1 MTSKYFSQEN
11 KMKSAFTLVL
21 GLAFSSVVSAQVSV
35 GEPWVRASVPQQKA
49 TGVFM
54 KLTSKEGAKLVAV
67 KSPAAA
73 VVEIHE
79 MTMDNNVM
87 KMRALP
93 SLALPAGKTVELRPG
108 SYHVMLIDL
117 KAQIKDGDTVPV
129 TLTVESAD
137 GKRSEIEVK
146 APARPLNAAA
156 PKEDAHK
163 GMKH

>member
-1 MTSKYFSQEN
+1 
-11 KMKSAFTLVL
+11 MKSAFTLVL

>member
-1 MTSKYFSQEN
+1 MTLKFFSQEN
-11 KMKSAFTLVL
+11 SMKSSLFFVAAMS
-21 GLAFSSVVSAQVSV
+21 LASLASAQVTVS
-35 GEPWVRASVPQQKA
+35 EPWVRASVPQQKA

-54 KLTSKEGAKLVAV
+54 KLTSKDGGKLVAA
-67 KSPAAA
+67 KSTAAA

-93 SLALPAGKTVELRPG
+93 SLALPAGKAVELRPG

-137 GKRSEIEVK
+137 GKRSDIEVK
-146 APARPLNAAA
+146 AVAKPLNSGAAKA
-156 PKEDAHK
+156 DEHK

>member
-1 MTSKYFSQEN
+1 MKTS
-11 KMKSAFTLVL
+11 LVFAVAIAL
-21 GLAFSSVVSAQVSV
+21 SGIANAQVTVS
-35 GEPWVRASVPQQKA
+35 EPWVRASVPQQKA
-49 TGVFM
+49 TGAFM
-54 KLTSKEGAKLVAV
+54 KLTSKDGAKLVAA

-79 MTMDNNVM
+79 MTMENNIM

-117 KAQIKDGDTVPV
+117 KAQVKDGDTVPV

-137 GKRSEIEVK
+137 GKRSDIEVK
-146 APARPLNAAA
+146 ALVKPLNAAA
-156 PKEDAHK
+156 AKTDEHK